1 MRLLIEVLFK
11 LLVLA
16 SFAVGMFSCLPVV
29 DKVLDYVEPLYLK
42 CLTYSALRYV
52 LDDNPSGTVTI
63 SVINNEIRLRCIRPG
78 EMGGVTTITVVPKE
92 QVQIV
97 AKDGGAITLS
107 PTTVLRAGSVVSKNW
122 TLSFPPVVL
131 KMNIK
136 R

>member
-1 MRLLIEVLFK
+1 VLIEVLFK

-16 SFAVGMFSCLPVV
+16 SFAVGMFSCVPVV
-29 DKVLDYVEPLYLK
+29 DRMLDYVEPLYLK
-42 CLTYSALRYV
+42 CLTYSALHYV

-63 SVINNEIRLRCIRPG
+63 SVINDEIRLRCIRPG
-78 EMGGVTTITVVPKE
+78 KMGNVTTISVVPKE

-97 AKDGGAITLS
+97 TKDGGAITLS
-107 PTTVLRAGSVVSKNW
+107 PTTVLRAGSIVSKNW

-131 KMNIK
+131 RANIK